1 MGRVSGYRA
10 GRVGRGACGQTGAL
24 VHHSREGTATVESG
38 MVIPQRINKI
48 TV

>member
-1 MGRVSGYRA
+1 MSGYWA

-24 VHHSREGTATVESG
+24 VHHSGEGIATVESG
-38 MVIPQRINKI
+38 MEIPQRINKI